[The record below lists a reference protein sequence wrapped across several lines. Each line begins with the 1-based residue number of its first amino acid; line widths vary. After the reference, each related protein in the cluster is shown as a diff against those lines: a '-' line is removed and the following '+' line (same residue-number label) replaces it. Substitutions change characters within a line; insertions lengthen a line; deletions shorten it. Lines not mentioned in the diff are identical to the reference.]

1 MKYLIFIL
9 FLFFIS
15 TTVINNSNAQ
25 YKLQP
30 AFPGLP
36 DFSNPIEVTNA
47 GDGTNRIF
55 VAQQRGLIYVFNN
68 SPAVS
73 TRKTFMNFSGKVSS
87 SGSEKGLLGLAFHP
101 DYESNRYFYL
111 NFTFDS
117 AGSANG
123 YSRISRF
130 TASSANPDTVL
141 LNTELIL
148 LTVAQP
154 YSNHNG
160 GKIAFGSD
168 NYLYFSFGDG
178 GSGGDPQ
185 GNGQN
190 KSTLLGK
197 IHRINVD
204 SAAGGLNYSIPVTN
218 PFYGNISGYRQEIFA
233 YGLRNVWK
241 FNFDFETG
249 KCWAGDV
256 GQNAWEEIDIIENG
270 KNYGW
275 NKMEGFHCYGTCDT
289 TGMGFIR
296 PVWEYS
302 HPGGASRS
310 ITGGYVY
317 RGSLLPGLTGK
328 YVYGD
333 YQTGEIWALTYDGI
347 NPATNVLLQDT
358 NFLVSS
364 FGEDENKELYICRY
378 SSTVGRLYKFINTSV
393 ITLNLKTVIQGLY
406 NENNSTLN
414 LKDTASVYLR
424 NSVSPYALADTALC
438 VIDSLNFSG
447 LCFFENAVNGNYY
460 IVFTHRNSIQT
471 WSKSGGESLTRGSLI
486 NYDFTTDST
495 KAFGNNLKRIGSI
508 YSVFNGDVNQDEI
521 IDGSDN
527 SLVDNDAVKF
537 LTGYNV
543 TDLNADGLVD
553 GSDLIICGNNSAE
566 FVVSVHP

>member
-1 MKYLIFIL
+1 MKYIRFIFI
-9 FLFFIS
+9 FAFFSAAI
-15 TTVINNSNAQ
+15 INVSNSQ

-68 SPAVS
+68 SPAVN

-101 DYESNRYFYL
+101 DYENNRYFYL

-117 AGSANG
+117 AGSTNG

-130 TASSANPDTVL
+130 TASSVNPDTVL

-160 GKIAFGSD
+160 GKIAFGPD
-168 NYLYFSFGDG
+168 GYLYFSFGDG
-178 GSGGDPQ
+178 GSGGDPL
-185 GNGQN
+185 GNGQS
-190 KSTLLGK
+190 KFTLLGK
-197 IHRINVD
+197 IHRINID
-204 SAAGGLNYSIPVTN
+204 SSAGGLNYTIPVTN
-218 PFYGNISGYRQEIFA
+218 PFYGNLLGYKQEIYA

-241 FNFDFETG
+241 FSFDFQTG

-289 TGMGFIR
+289 TGMGFTR
-296 PVWEYS
+296 PIWEYS

-317 RGSLLPGLTGK
+317 RGNLLPGLNGK

-333 YQTGEIWALTYDGI
+333 YQTGEVWALTYDGI
-347 NPATNVLLQDT
+347 NPAANELLQDT
-358 NFLVSS
+358 TFLVSS
-364 FGEDENKELYICRY
+364 FGEDENNELYICRY
-378 SSTVGRLYKFINTSV
+378 SSTVGRLYKFVNTSV
-393 ITLNLKTVIQGLY
+393 ITLNMKSVIQGFY
-406 NENNSTLN
+406 NVSTFSLN
-414 LKDTASVYLR
+414 IKDTATVYLR
-424 NSVSPYALADTALC
+424 SSVSPYAITDTSEC
-438 VIDSLNFSG
+438 VTDSLTFRG
-447 LCFFENAVNGNYY
+447 LCFFDNAANGSYY

-471 WSKSGGESLTRGSLI
+471 WSKSGGENLSRGTVTD
-486 NYDFTTDST
+486 YDFTTDST
-495 KAFGNNLKRIGSI
+495 KAYGNNLKRIGSI
-508 YSVFNGDVNQDEI
+508 FCIYNGDINQDEF
-521 IDGSDN
+521 IDGTDN
-527 SLVDNDAVKF
+527 SLADNDAAQF
-537 LTGYNV
+537 LTGFNN
-543 TDLNADGLVD
+543 TDLNADGIVD
-553 GSDLIICGNNSAE
+553 GSDLLICGNNSQE
-566 FVVSVHP
+566 FITSVYP

>member
-1 MKYLIFIL
+1 MKLSAAIFTLILIFSFSLIDL
-9 FLFFIS
+9 K
-15 TTVINNSNAQ
+15 AQ

-30 AFPGLP
+30 AFPSMP

-68 SPAVS
+68 SPTVS
-73 TRKTFMNFSGKVSS
+73 TRKTFMNFSSKVSS

-101 DYESNRYFYL
+101 DYENNRYLYL

-117 AGSANG
+117 AGSSNG

-130 TASSANPDTVL
+130 TASSSNPDTVL

-160 GKIAFGSD
+160 GKIAFGPD
-168 NYLYFSFGDG
+168 GYLYFSFGDG

-204 SAAGGLNYSIPVTN
+204 SASGGLNYSIPVTN
-218 PFYGNISGYRQEIFA
+218 PFYGNISGYKQEIYA
-233 YGLRNVWK
+233 YGLRNTWK
-241 FNFDFETG
+241 FNFDYTTG
-249 KCWAGDV
+249 QCWAGDV

-289 TGMGFIR
+289 TGMGFTR

-302 HPGGASRS
+302 HPGGSARS

-317 RGSLLPGLTGK
+317 RGNLLPDLYGK
-328 YVYGD
+328 YIYGD
-333 YQTGEIWALTYDGI
+333 YQTGEIWSLTYDGI
-347 NPATNVLLQDT
+347 NPTVNALLQDT
-358 NFLVSS
+358 NFLIST
-364 FGEDENKELYICRY
+364 FGEDENNELYVCRY
-378 SSTVGRLYKFINTSV
+378 SGSLGRLYKFVNTSV
-393 ITLNLKTVIQGLY
+393 ITLNLKSVIQGFY
-406 NENNSTLN
+406 NEPSLSMN
-414 LKDTASVYLR
+414 LSDTAVIYLR
-424 NSVSPYALADTALC
+424 DSAPPYSIVDTSKCIL
-438 VIDSLNFSG
+438 DSLTFDG

-471 WSKSGGESLTRGSLI
+471 WSKSGGESMTRGGLT

-495 KAFGNNLKRIGSI
+495 NAFGNNLKRIGGI
-508 YSVFNGDVNQDEI
+508 FSVYNGDVNQDEV

-527 SLVDNDAVKF
+527 GSVDNDATLF
-537 LTGYNV
+537 QTGYIV
-543 TDLNADGLVD
+543 TDLNADGIVD
-553 GSDLIICGNNSAE
+553 GSDQQICNNNSAE
-566 FVVSVHP
+566 FVISVHP